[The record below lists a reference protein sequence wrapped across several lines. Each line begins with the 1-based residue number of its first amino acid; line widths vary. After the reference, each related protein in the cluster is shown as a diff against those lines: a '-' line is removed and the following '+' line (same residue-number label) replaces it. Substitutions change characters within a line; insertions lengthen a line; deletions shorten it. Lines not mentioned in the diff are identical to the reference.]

1 MTNSE
6 TTTDSADADEQ
17 QRLSHSPVNGEGT
30 YLMHSRGNK
39 ALTNLTVKEY
49 KLNVSPGVKQHE
61 DVDSFTA
68 SAKFWLDQVHGVPV
82 AQAGNLRVISLTNL
96 SRDVEVWGKSV
107 SPEFVRQRTLDP
119 AIPEDND
126 DLKELVQ
133 SALRR
138 AIPDDKY
145 SFRFLND
152 IVRESPAFVAESGKF
167 AAHPNYDLRVR
178 ITSDGVPLLHV
189 ESGHTL
195 RATTTVDQL
204 IDEGDDPR
212 GMNVE
217 HDTTHYD
224 QHGSGELVGWSDSQY
239 TDHIDD
245 VGNSIYG
252 LHEGDVEEEFRKQ
265 LKEKD
270 PRLLRIRYGNDIQY
284 QLPHLLLPSP
294 RLEQIEEQDP
304 NFHQRYYKERGLLPQ
319 RRHILASNFVED
331 LQVLPTVDIEFLP
344 GPTNYGY
351 ELTRIRGE
359 SPRLV
364 FGDENR
370 HTMPRRG
377 LVDHGVFNSPGQ
389 YRVGVLTPATSMFD
403 EVREEFLPLL
413 VRRLREI
420 GAPAAVKNYTF
431 ELGDVPKYTDAAHS
445 VDEDTDVVVAVVP
458 DKEQA
463 DSLPGMKDPFDELKR
478 ALMRRAI
485 PSQMMMKSTLDE
497 LLAVNASAG
506 NFSFINVLSA
516 IVAKAGGTPW
526 VIGDLPGPT
535 DAFMGLDVT
544 RDEDNQHAGASA
556 SVVLKNGAVF
566 AAESTTL
573 QSGEK
578 FQTDHIEQF
587 IRDLV
592 HDFAS
597 SHEESISHVTVLRDG
612 KIHEQ
617 VDTIREGLSGMDI
630 EFDMVGIRKTGQPR
644 VATYEDDE
652 FKIADK
658 GLGFVDTDRGEAIL
672 HPWGIPETT
681 QNNQQ
686 GTPRTI
692 GIVKDSGPTDLHTIT
707 EQVYW
712 LTEMHFGSPARST
725 REPVPIKYADAAADY
740 VREGFVAPGKV
751 IHGPAY
757 L

>member
-6 TTTDSADADEQ
+6 NATDSADAGEQ
-17 QRLSHSPVNGEGT
+17 RHLSHPPVSGEGT
-30 YLMHSRGNK
+30 YLMQSRGK
-39 ALTNLTVKEY
+39 ELTNLTVKEY
-49 KLNVSPGVKQHE
+49 KLNVSPGVKQRE
-61 DVDSFTA
+61 DVDRFTA
-68 SAKFWLDQVHGVPV
+68 SAKYWLDQVHGVPV
-82 AQAGNLRVISLTNL
+82 AQAGTLRVISFTVL
-96 SRDVEVWGKSV
+96 SRDVEVWGRSV

-138 AIPDDKY
+138 AIPKNKY

-152 IVRESPAFVAESGKF
+152 IVRKSPAFVAESGKF
-167 AAHPNYDLRVR
+167 AAHPNYELRVR
-178 ITSDGVPLLHV
+178 VTSDGIPLLHV

-195 RATTTVDQL
+195 RATTTVDQP

-212 GMNVE
+212 GMKVE

-224 QHGSGELVGWSDSQY
+224 EPGSGVLVGWSDSRY
-239 TDHIDD
+239 TDHIDGI
-245 VGNSIYG
+245 GNSIYG
-252 LHEGDVEEEFRKQ
+252 LHEGDVDEEFREQ
-265 LKEKD
+265 LKTED
-270 PRLLRIRYGNDIQY
+270 PRLLRIRYGDDTKY

-294 RLEQIEEQDP
+294 RLEQIEQQDRD
-304 NFHQRYYKERGLLPQ
+304 FHRRYNEEKGLLPQ

-344 GPTNYGY
+344 GPTNHGY
-351 ELTRIRGE
+351 EIARIRGE

-364 FGDENR
+364 FGDKHR
-370 HTMPRRG
+370 HTTPRGG
-377 LVDHGVFNSPGQ
+377 LVDHGVFNPPGQ
-389 YRVGVLTPATSMFD
+389 YRVGVLTPATPMFD
-403 EVREEFLPLL
+403 EIREEFLPLL

-431 ELGDVPKYTDAAHS
+431 ELGDVPKYTEAAHS

-478 ALMRRAI
+478 ALMRRGI
-485 PSQMMMKSTLDE
+485 PSQMVMKPTVEE

-506 NFSFINVLSA
+506 NFSFINALSA

-526 VIGDLPGPT
+526 VIGNLPGPT

-544 RDEDNQHAGASA
+544 RDENNQHAGTSA

-578 FQTDHIEQF
+578 FQTGHIKQF
-587 IRDLV
+587 VRDLV

-597 SHEESISHVTVLRDG
+597 SHGENIGHVTILRDG

-630 EFDMVGIRKTGQPR
+630 EFDMVGIRKSGQPR
-644 VATYEDDE
+644 IVTYEDE
-652 FKIADK
+652 QFKIADK

-681 QNNQQ
+681 QDNQQ

-740 VREGFVAPGKV
+740 VREGFVAPGEV

>member
-6 TTTDSADADEQ
+6 NTTDSDDADEQ
-17 QRLSHSPVNGEGT
+17 RRLHHSPVNGEGT

-39 ALTNLTVKEY
+39 ALENLTVKEY

-61 DVDSFTA
+61 DVDRFTA
-68 SAKFWLDQVHGVPV
+68 SAKYWLDQVHGVPV
-82 AQAGNLRVISLTNL
+82 AQAGNLRVISITNL

-107 SPEFVRQRTLDP
+107 SPEFVRHRTLDP
-119 AIPEDND
+119 AISEDND

-138 AIPDDKY
+138 AIPKDKY

-152 IVRESPAFVAESGKF
+152 VVRESPAFVAESGKF
-167 AAHPNYDLRVR
+167 AAHPTYDLRVR

-204 IDEGDDPR
+204 IDEGDDPS
-212 GMNVE
+212 GMKVE

-224 QHGSGELVGWSDSQY
+224 QRGSGELVGWSDSQY

-252 LHEGDVEEEFRKQ
+252 LHEGDVEEEFREQ

-270 PRLLRIRYGNDIQY
+270 PRLLRIRYGNDTKY

-294 RLEQIEEQDP
+294 RLEQIEEQDRD
-304 NFHQRYYKERGLLPQ
+304 FHQRYNEEKGLLPQ

-364 FGDENR
+364 FGGENR

-389 YRVGVLTPATSMFD
+389 YRVGVLTPATSIFD
-403 EVREEFLPLL
+403 EIREEFLPLL

-431 ELGDVPKYTDAAHS
+431 ELGDVSTYTEAAHS

-463 DSLPGMKDPFDELKR
+463 DSLPGMEDPFDELKR
-478 ALMRRAI
+478 SLMRRGI
-485 PSQMMMKSTLDE
+485 PSQMMMKPTIDE
-497 LLAVNASAG
+497 LLAINASAG
-506 NFSFINVLSA
+506 NFSFINALSA

-544 RDEDNQHAGASA
+544 RDENNQHAGASA
-556 SVVLKNGAVF
+556 SVVLNNGAVF

-578 FQTDHIEQF
+578 FQADHINQF

-597 SHEESISHVTVLRDG
+597 SHEENIRHVTILRDG

-644 VATYEDDE
+644 VTTHEDDE

-658 GLGFVDTDRGEAIL
+658 GLGFVDTDREESIL
-672 HPWGIPETT
+672 HPWGVPETT
-681 QNNQQ
+681 QDNQQ

-740 VREGFVAPGKV
+740 VRKGFVAPGEV

>member
-1 MTNSE
+1 MTKIKNA
-6 TTTDSADADEQ
+6 TDDGHPDEQ
-17 QRLSHSPVNGEGT
+17 KQLSNPPVSGEGA
-30 YLMHSRGNK
+30 YLMHYRGNN
-39 ALTNLTVKEY
+39 ALTNLRVKEY
-49 KLNVSPGVKQHE
+49 KLKVSPGVRQHE

-68 SAKFWLDQVHGVPV
+68 SAKYWLDQVHGVPV

-96 SRDVEVWGKSV
+96 SRNVEVWGRSV

-126 DLKELVQ
+126 DLKELLQ

-138 AIPDDKY
+138 AIPNNKY

-152 IVRESPAFVAESGKF
+152 VDRESPTFVAESGMF

-178 ITSDGVPLLHV
+178 VTSDGVPLLHV

-204 IDEGDDPR
+204 IDESDDPQ
-212 GMNVE
+212 GMKVE

-224 QHGSGELVGWSDSQY
+224 EPGNGVLAGWSDSRY
-239 TDHIDD
+239 TDHIED

-252 LHEGDVEEEFRKQ
+252 LHEGNVDEEFREQ
-265 LKEKD
+265 LMQKD
-270 PRLLRIRYGNDIQY
+270 PRLLRIRYGNDIKY

-294 RLEQIEEQDP
+294 RLEQIEQQDP
-304 NFHQRYYKERGLLPQ
+304 DFHQRYNEERGFLPQ

-344 GPTNYGY
+344 GATNYGY
-351 ELTRIRGE
+351 ELTKINGD
-359 SPRLV
+359 SSRLV
-364 FGDENR
+364 FGNENQ
-370 HTMPRRG
+370 HTMPRSG
-377 LVDHGVFNSPGQ
+377 IVDHGVFNSPGR
-389 YRVGVLTPATSMFD
+389 YRVGVLTPSTPLFD
-403 EVREEFLPLL
+403 EIRDEFLPLL
-413 VRRLREI
+413 VKRLREI

-431 ELGDVPKYTDAAHS
+431 ELGDVSKYTEAAHS
-445 VDEDTDVVVAVVP
+445 VDNDTDVVVAVVP
-458 DKEQA
+458 DKDQA

-478 ALMRRAI
+478 SLMRRGV
-485 PSQMMMKSTLDE
+485 PSQMMTKSTVED

-506 NFSFINVLSA
+506 NFSFINTLSA

-526 VIGDLPGPT
+526 VIGGLPGPT

-544 RDEDNQHAGASA
+544 RDENNQHAGASA

-578 FQTDHIEQF
+578 FETGHIKQF
-587 IRDLV
+587 LRDLV

-597 SHEESISHVTVLRDG
+597 SRGENINHVTILRDG

-617 VDTIREGLSGMDI
+617 VDTIREGMSEMDI
-630 EFDMVGIRKTGQPR
+630 EFDMVGIRKSGQPR
-644 VATYEDDE
+644 IATYENDQ

-658 GLGFVDTDRGEAIL
+658 GLGFVDADQGEAIL

-681 QNNQQ
+681 QDNQQ
-686 GTPRTI
+686 GTPRTL

-707 EQVYW
+707 AQVYW

-725 REPVPIKYADAAADY
+725 REPVPIKYADSAAEY
-740 VREGFVAPGKV
+740 VREGYVAPGEV

>member
-6 TTTDSADADEQ
+6 NATDSADAGEQ
-17 QRLSHSPVNGEGT
+17 RHLSHPPVSGEGT
-30 YLMHSRGNK
+30 YLMQSRGK
-39 ALTNLTVKEY
+39 ELTNLTVKEY
-49 KLNVSPGVKQHE
+49 KLNVSPGVKQRE
-61 DVDSFTA
+61 DVDRFTA
-68 SAKFWLDQVHGVPV
+68 SAKYWLDQVHGVPV
-82 AQAGNLRVISLTNL
+82 AQAGTLRVISFTVL
-96 SRDVEVWGKSV
+96 SRDVEVWGRSV

-138 AIPDDKY
+138 AIPKNKY

-152 IVRESPAFVAESGKF
+152 IVRKSPAFVAESGKF
-167 AAHPNYDLRVR
+167 AAHPNYELRVR
-178 ITSDGVPLLHV
+178 VTSDGIPLLHV

-204 IDEGDDPR
+204 IDEDDDPR
-212 GMNVE
+212 GMKVE

-224 QHGSGELVGWSDSQY
+224 EPGSGVLVGWSDSRY
-239 TDHIDD
+239 TDHIDGI
-245 VGNSIYG
+245 GNSIYG
-252 LHEGDVEEEFRKQ
+252 LHEGDVDEEFREQ
-265 LKEKD
+265 LKTED
-270 PRLLRIRYGNDIQY
+270 PRLLRIRYGDDTKY

-294 RLEQIEEQDP
+294 RLEQIEQQDRD
-304 NFHQRYYKERGLLPQ
+304 FHRRYNEEKGLLPQ

-344 GPTNYGY
+344 GPTNHGY
-351 ELTRIRGE
+351 EIARIRGE

-364 FGDENR
+364 FGDKHR
-370 HTMPRRG
+370 HTTPRGG
-377 LVDHGVFNSPGQ
+377 LVDHGVFNPPGQ
-389 YRVGVLTPATSMFD
+389 YRVGVLTPATPMFD
-403 EVREEFLPLL
+403 EIREEFLPLL

-431 ELGDVPKYTDAAHS
+431 ELGDVPKYTEAAHS

-478 ALMRRAI
+478 ALMRRGI
-485 PSQMMMKSTLDE
+485 PSQMVMKPTVEE

-506 NFSFINVLSA
+506 NFSFINALSA

-526 VIGDLPGPT
+526 VIGNLPGPT

-544 RDEDNQHAGASA
+544 RDENNQHAGTSA

-578 FQTDHIEQF
+578 FQTGHIKQF
-587 IRDLV
+587 VRDLV

-597 SHEESISHVTVLRDG
+597 SHGENIGHVTILRDG

-630 EFDMVGIRKTGQPR
+630 EFDMVGIRKSGQPR
-644 VATYEDDE
+644 IVTYEDE
-652 FKIADK
+652 QFKIADK

-681 QNNQQ
+681 QDNQQ

-740 VREGFVAPGKV
+740 VREGFVAPGEV